1 MQNDNQASVAIIL
14 RAQKILRQVKNYQLA
29 AMCSSVIIEPY
40 LKLGQYDK
48 ARDCILSYEKYS
60 GVLIRMV
67 ILRKV
72 VKSFIMIKGYILWL

>member
-1 MQNDNQASVAIIL
+1 MTTASVAIIL

-48 ARDCILSYEKYS
+48 AKDCILSYEKYS
-60 GVLIRMV
+60 GVFDKDGNIEKGREV
-67 ILRKV
+67 
-72 VKSFIMIKGYILWL
+72 FIMIKGYILWL